1 MRPFLLIATA
11 SLANASAALAAIP
24 AAAQEAAQEK
34 PRGLLDPHAGLMF
47 WTLLIFVALWLLLRK
62 YAFPAIFAA
71 VEAREKALEDAI
83 AAAKRDREEAAKLL
97 DDHRRQI
104 DAARADAQRL
114 IAEGAKAG
122 EKIRTEMIEEARHQQ
137 QEILDRARQEIG
149 AERDRAIAELRREA
163 VDLAI
168 KGASKVIERNL
179 DDETNRKIVEQF
191 LGDLQKS
198 ER

>member
-1 MRPFLLIATA
+1 
-11 SLANASAALAAIP
+11 
-24 AAAQEAAQEK
+24 
-34 PRGLLDPHAGLMF
+34 MF

-83 AAAKRDREEAAKLL
+83 ASAKRDREEAAKLL
-97 DDHRRQI
+97 EDHRRQI

-114 IAEGAKAG
+114 IGEGAKAG

-137 QEILDRARQEIG
+137 QEILERARQEIG

-168 KGASKVIERNL
+168 RGASKVIERNL

-191 LGDLQKS
+191 LGDLQKT

>member
-1 MRPFLLIATA
+1 MPR
-11 SLANASAALAAIP
+11 SLSVLMLAFAALP
-24 AAAQEAAQEK
+24 AAAQDAAQER

-97 DDHRRQI
+97 EEHRRQI

-114 IAEGAKAG
+114 IAEGGKAG
-122 EKIRTEMIEEARHQQ
+122 EKIRTEMIEEARRQQ

>member
-1 MRPFLLIATA
+1 MLRLLSILT
-11 SLANASAALAAIP
+11 LTLAALP

-97 DDHRRQI
+97 EEHRRQI
-104 DAARADAQRL
+104 DAARTDAQRL
-114 IAEGAKAG
+114 IADGAKAG
-122 EKIRTEMIEEARHQQ
+122 EKIRTEMIEAARHQQ

-163 VDLAI
+163 VALAI
-168 KGASKVIERNL
+168 KGASKVIEHNR

-191 LGDLQKS
+191 LGSLQKA

>member
-1 MRPFLLIATA
+1 MLRLLSVLT
-11 SLANASAALAAIP
+11 LAFAALP
-24 AAAQEAAQEK
+24 AMAQEAAHAPEAK
-34 PRGLLDPHAGLMF
+34 RGLLDPHAGLMF

-97 DDHRRQI
+97 DEHRRQI

-114 IAEGAKAG
+114 IAEGGKAG
-122 EKIRTEMIEEARHQQ
+122 EKIRTEMLEEARHQQ
-137 QEILDRARQEIG
+137 QEILDRARQEIT

-163 VDLAI
+163 VELAI

-179 DDETNRKIVEQF
+179 DDDTNRKIVEEF

-198 ER
+198 KR

>member
-1 MRPFLLIATA
+1 MGTVMLRLFSILMLTV
-11 SLANASAALAAIP
+11 AALP
-24 AAAQEAAQEK
+24 AAAQER

-97 DDHRRQI
+97 EEHRRQI

-122 EKIRTEMIEEARHQQ
+122 EKIRADMIEQARHQQ

>member
-1 MRPFLLIATA
+1 MGTVMLRLFSILTLTF
-11 SLANASAALAAIP
+11 AALP

-71 VEAREKALEDAI
+71 VEAREKALEEAI
-83 AAAKRDREEAAKLL
+83 ASAKRDREEAAKLL
-97 DDHRRQI
+97 EEHRRQI

-122 EKIRTEMIEEARHQQ
+122 EKIRTEMVEEARHQQ

-168 KGASKVIERNL
+168 RGASKVIERNL

>member
-1 MRPFLLIATA
+1 MSRLLWVLM
-11 SLANASAALAAIP
+11 LAFAAVP

-62 YAFPAIFAA
+62 YAFPPIFAA

-83 AAAKRDREEAAKLL
+83 AAAKRDREEATKLL
-97 DDHRRQI
+97 EEHRRQI

-191 LGDLQKS
+191 LGDLQKA

>member
-1 MRPFLLIATA
+1 MLRLLSILT
-11 SLANASAALAAIP
+11 LTFAALP
-24 AAAQEAAQEK
+24 AAAQEAAQER

-83 AAAKRDREEAAKLL
+83 AAAKRDRDEAAKLL
-97 DDHRRQI
+97 EDHRRQI
-104 DAARADAQRL
+104 DAARTDAQRL

-122 EKIRTEMIEEARHQQ
+122 EKIRTEMIEQARHQQ

-168 KGASKVIERNL
+168 RGASKVIERNL

-191 LGDLQKS
+191 LGDLHKA

>member
-1 MRPFLLIATA
+1 MGIVMLRLLSILT
-11 SLANASAALAAIP
+11 LTLAALP
-24 AAAQEAAQEK
+24 AAAQEAAEK

-97 DDHRRQI
+97 EEHRRQI
-104 DAARADAQRL
+104 DAARTDAQRL
-114 IAEGAKAG
+114 IADGAKAG
-122 EKIRTEMIEEARHQQ
+122 EKIRTEMIEAARHQQ

-191 LGDLQKS
+191 LGSLQKS

>member
-1 MRPFLLIATA
+1 MGTVMLRLFSILMLTV
-11 SLANASAALAAIP
+11 AALP
-24 AAAQEAAQEK
+24 AAAQEAAQER

-97 DDHRRQI
+97 EEHRRQI

-122 EKIRTEMIEEARHQQ
+122 EKIRADMIEQARHQQ

>member
-1 MRPFLLIATA
+1 MGIVMVRLLSILM
-11 SLANASAALAAIP
+11 LAFAALP

-97 DDHRRQI
+97 EDHRRQI

-114 IAEGAKAG
+114 ISEGAKAG

>member
-1 MRPFLLIATA
+1 MGTFMLRLLSVLT
-11 SLANASAALAAIP
+11 LVFAALP
-24 AAAQEAAQEK
+24 AMAQEAAHEPEAK
-34 PRGLLDPHAGLMF
+34 RGLLDPHAGLMF

-97 DDHRRQI
+97 EDHRRQI

-114 IAEGAKAG
+114 IAEGAKTG
-122 EKIRTEMIEEARHQQ
+122 EKIRTEMIEVARHQQ
-137 QEILDRARQEIG
+137 QEILERARQEIG

-163 VDLAI
+163 VELAI

-179 DDETNRKIVEQF
+179 DDETNRKIVEEF
-191 LGDLQKS
+191 LGDLQKAK
-198 ER
+198 R

>member
-1 MRPFLLIATA
+1 MVRLLSILMLT
-11 SLANASAALAAIP
+11 LAAIP

>member
-1 MRPFLLIATA
+1 MLRLLSILT
-11 SLANASAALAAIP
+11 LTLAALP

-97 DDHRRQI
+97 EEHRRQI
-104 DAARADAQRL
+104 DAARTDAQRL
-114 IAEGAKAG
+114 IADGAKAG
-122 EKIRTEMIEEARHQQ
+122 EKIRTEMIEAARHQQ

-191 LGDLQKS
+191 LGSLQKS

>member
-1 MRPFLLIATA
+1 MGTVMLRLFSILVLTV
-11 SLANASAALAAIP
+11 AALP

-97 DDHRRQI
+97 EEHRRQI

-122 EKIRTEMIEEARHQQ
+122 EKIRADMVEAARHQQ
-137 QEILDRARQEIG
+137 QDILDRARQEIG

>member
-1 MRPFLLIATA
+1 MLRLLSILT
-11 SLANASAALAAIP
+11 LAFAALP
-24 AAAQEAAQEK
+24 AAAQEVAQER

-83 AAAKRDREEAAKLL
+83 AAAKRDREEATKLL
-97 DDHRRQI
+97 EEHRRQI

-191 LGDLQKS
+191 LGSLQKS

>member
-1 MRPFLLIATA
+1 MLRLLSILMLTFT
-11 SLANASAALAAIP
+11 AIP
-24 AAAQEAAQEK
+24 AVAQEAAPEK

-83 AAAKRDREEAAKLL
+83 ASAKRDREEAAKLL
-97 DDHRRQI
+97 EDHRRQI

-114 IAEGAKAG
+114 IGEGAKAG

-137 QEILDRARQEIG
+137 QEILERARQEIG

-191 LGDLQKS
+191 LGDLQKT

>member
-1 MRPFLLIATA
+1 MVRLLSILM
-11 SLANASAALAAIP
+11 LAFAALP
-24 AAAQEAAQEK
+24 AAAQEGAQEK

-97 DDHRRQI
+97 EDHRRQI

-114 IAEGAKAG
+114 ISEGAKAG

>member
-1 MRPFLLIATA
+1 MVRLLSILM
-11 SLANASAALAAIP
+11 LAVAAIP

-47 WTLLIFVALWLLLRK
+47 WTLLIFVALWLLLRRF
-62 YAFPAIFAA
+62 AFPAIFAA

-114 IAEGAKAG
+114 ISEGAKAG

>member
-1 MRPFLLIATA
+1 MGTVMLRLFSILMLTV
-11 SLANASAALAAIP
+11 AALP
-24 AAAQEAAQEK
+24 AAAQEAAQER

-97 DDHRRQI
+97 EEHRRQI

-122 EKIRTEMIEEARHQQ
+122 EKIRADMIEQARHQK